1 VSLIEIETVALEVPL
16 ATVGPLAVM
25 DEAVAFDDPAMN
37 VTRAGREL
45 PGYLTATVF
54 VSALVDLIEQVESPL
69 ASVLEQALTILFE
82 PVMTRVGTT
91 PTLATPFCF
100 TLTETVELA
109 TPSAR
114 MFEVA
119 VRVVT

>member
-1 VSLIEIETVALEVPL
+1 
-16 ATVGPLAVM
+16 M
-25 DEAVAFDDPAMN
+25 DEAVEFDDPAMN
-37 VTRAGREL
+37 VTRAGREP
-45 PGYLTATVF
+45 PGYLTATDF
-54 VSALVDLIEQVESPL
+54 VSALVDLIVHVESPL
-69 ASVLEQALTILFE
+69 TSVLEQALTILFE

-91 PTLATPFCF
+91 PALATPFCF